1 MPQKKRAVIKLLMP
15 IIKMMLSKQC
25 YYLCFLRGVFTHF
38 LRKPILTELFVNE
51 ADVIGFKNKY
61 HLPVEKSPCP
71 VDGYTKRQYVKEL
84 IRTLN
89 HEHPGV
95 KERMFTAILNGNLD
109 GWETFLKK

>member
-1 MPQKKRAVIKLLMP
+1 
-15 IIKMMLSKQC
+15 
-25 YYLCFLRGVFTHF
+25 
-38 LRKPILTELFVNE
+38 
-51 ADVIGFKNKY
+51 
-61 HLPVEKSPCP
+61 
-71 VDGYTKRQYVKEL
+71 L

>member
-1 MPQKKRAVIKLLMP
+1 
-15 IIKMMLSKQC
+15 MMLLSLLFEGRFHTFSPK
-25 YYLCFLRGVFTHF
+25 TH
-38 LRKPILTELFVNE
+38 LDRTDLTVIRPLLFVNE